1 MPARDALTLGVSQC
15 LLGDGVRYDGGHKA
29 NSFVLNLLAPHFNL
43 VGVCPEVES
52 GMGVPREAV
61 QLRADDESLRM
72 VGTESGT
79 DYTHSINSFSIR
91 RVEELSEAGLCGYIF
106 KSNSPSCGL
115 EAPVAAEG
123 AAPGHATGPGLFA
136 GAVLRAF
143 PDLPVAQ
150 EGALGDTRT
159 REGFVEQVFAYSR
172 LVLFFSRERSV
183 GQLAMAHAQA
193 KLQLDAHRPG
203 AHAEIQ
209 QLFRRASEMTYAQ
222 LCDEYRTL
230 FMAELSEPATV
241 NQHFD
246 VLKGIF
252 AGMKAGLGP
261 AVAKELART
270 LQDYRL
276 GTVPL
281 SVPLTLLRHYARVGD
296 DPMLNGQTYLD
307 PEPRELLLR
316 VQV

>member
-1 MPARDALTLGVSQC
+1 M
-15 LLGDGVRYDGGHKA
+15 RYDGGHKA
-29 NSFVLNLLAPHFNL
+29 NSFVLSLLAPHFNL

-52 GMGVPREAV
+52 GMGVPREPVRLHGEGEA
-61 QLRADDESLRM
+61 LRL

-79 DYTHSINSFSIR
+79 DHTDTMNAFSIR
-91 RVEELSEAGLCGYIF
+91 RVEELEEAGLCGYIF
-106 KSNSPSCGL
+106 KAGSPSCGL
-115 EAPVAAEG
+115 EVPVVPEG
-123 AAPGHATGPGLFA
+123 AAPGSPDNKAPGLFS
-136 GAVLRAF
+136 GAVLRAL
-143 PDLPVAQ
+143 PGLPVAE
-150 EGALGDTRT
+150 EGALGEART

-209 QLFRRASEMTYAQ
+209 QLFRRASEMAYAE

-230 FMAELSEPATV
+230 FMAELKEPSTV
-241 NQHFD
+241 TQHFE

-252 AGMKAGLGP
+252 AGMKAGLEP
-261 AVAKELART
+261 AVTKELART

-276 GTVPL
+276 GTVPF
-281 SVPLTLLRHYARVGD
+281 SVPLMLLRHYARVND
-296 DPMLNGQTYLD
+296 DAMLNGQTYLD